1 VRHFVSL
8 VPDVHRIAV
17 LRANALGDYLFV
29 VPALEALRAAYPDA
43 EIVLLGAPWHAEVLT
58 GRPGPVD
65 RVLVAPA
72 GPGIRGPIPDDP
84 VPAERRPAF
93 LDRARAERLDLAL
106 QLHGGG
112 GNSNP
117 LVAALGARVTAG
129 LRAPGAPA
137 LDRTVAYT
145 NFQPEVF
152 RYLEA
157 VGLVGADPVTYRPRF
172 AVTDA
177 DRKAAEAA
185 APTRNGEPR
194 VVIHPGA
201 TDARRRWPAARF
213 ATVARALLAD
223 GADVVVTGQPD
234 ERGLVDEVCAGA
246 GPRARPLIGALGV
259 GGLAALLEGAA
270 LVVANDTGPL
280 HLAAAVG
287 TPVVGVF
294 WVGNL
299 INSAPVD
306 RDTCRAVVSWTM
318 HCPLCG
324 TPSNGDLYP
333 DRGAPAPCRHRVTF
347 VADVPIAEVLAE
359 AQDLI
364 GSRW

>member
-1 VRHFVSL
+1 MSL

-29 VPALEALRAAYPDA
+29 TPALEALRSAYPDA
-43 EIVLLGAPWHAEVLT
+43 EIVLLGAPWHVEALT

-72 GPGIRGPIPDDP
+72 CPGIRAPIPDDP
-84 VPAERRPAF
+84 VPAQRLPEF
-93 LDRARAERLDLAL
+93 LDRVRADRFDLAL

-117 LVAALGARVTAG
+117 LVASLGARVTAG
-129 LRAPGAPA
+129 LRAPGAPP
-137 LDRTVAYT
+137 LDRNLAYT
-145 NFQPEVF
+145 YFQPEVF
-152 RYLEA
+152 RYIEA
-157 VGLVGADPVTYRPRF
+157 VGLVGAEPVTYRPRF
-172 AVTDA
+172 AVTAA
-177 DRKAAEAA
+177 DRKEADA
-185 APTRNGEPR
+185 VAPVRDGEPR
-194 VVIHPGA
+194 VVVHPGA

-234 ERGLVDEVCAGA
+234 EQSLVDEVCEGA
-246 GPRARPLIGALGV
+246 GPRARRLVGELSV
-259 GGLAALLEGAA
+259 GGLAALLADAA
-270 LVVANDTGPL
+270 LVVTNDTGPL

-287 TPVVGVF
+287 APVVGVF

-299 INSAPVD
+299 INGGPVD
-306 RDTCRAVVSWTM
+306 RATCRPLVSWTI

-324 TPSNGDLYP
+324 LDCTRDLYP
-333 DRGAPAPCRHRVTF
+333 DRGGPAPCRHRVSF

-359 AQDLI
+359 AEDLL
-364 GSRW
+364 GRQ